1 MALSPLMKQY
11 KEVKAQHPD
20 CILMCRVGDFYEMF
34 FEDAKIAS
42 RELELVLT
50 GKDCGLEERA
60 PMCGVPFHAADSY
73 VSKLVSHG
81 FRVAICEQMEDP
93 ADAKGLVK
101 REVVRII
108 SPGTVTD
115 GNCLEAKSNNF
126 LCAVWGDSQGCGV
139 AFCDISTG
147 EISAT
152 EMLGEGAEA
161 LLISESAAFSPK
173 ELVCAPSLS
182 DGVKNEFRLRFG
194 TLATTVEEDV
204 FDLSSA
210 REMIAE
216 VFGQDAPET
225 QQEYA
230 LCAVGG
236 LLRFV
241 KSTQKTDLCYFKQ
254 VDYYS
259 CETFL
264 GIDLSSRRNLEICES
279 LRGKTKKGSLL
290 WAIDRTSTGAG
301 GRLLRRHLEH
311 PLVNENAI
319 RARLEAV
326 KELYGDSVLRGEVVA
341 SLKGITDIERLTTRL
356 VYGTANARDLK
367 ALEKTITLL
376 PRIKDLISVCRS
388 NSLKQLF
395 LQLDPLTDIGETI
408 SDTIADEPSALLR
421 EGNIIKRGCNAMI
434 DELWDMV
441 NNGKAWIARIEEQER
456 EKTGIKT
463 LKVGYNRVFGYY
475 IEVSKQNADM
485 VPAEYIRRQTL
496 TNGERYVTEELKDTE
511 SRVIGARDK
520 LYALEYELFSALRN
534 YVLSHLER
542 IKTTASAL
550 AQLDV
555 FCSHAQTAR
564 EQNFVCPEVDRSDKI
579 NIKNGRHPVV
589 ERFLEGNYFVPNDC
603 SLDCGANRLMLITG
617 PNMAGKSTFM
627 RQVALIVLLAQI
639 GSFVPATEARIGIVD
654 RIFTRV
660 GASDDLASGSST
672 FMLEMTEVADILK
685 NATKNS
691 LIIYDEIGRGTS
703 TYDGM
708 SIARAVV
715 EYTAKKIGA
724 RTLFATHYH
733 ELTTLPQETEGV
745 VNFNIAAKKRGN
757 DIVFLRKI
765 VKGAADDSY
774 GIEVA
779 HLAGVPAPVVKRAKE
794 VLASLLAENGGAKRA
809 SCTPSEPQEENVSFS
824 SISND
829 RVLEQLRQMDI
840 NTLTPYEAIS
850 FLYQLKKE
858 LD

>member
-34 FEDAKIAS
+34 FEDARIAS

-60 PMCGVPFHAADSY
+60 PMCGVPYHAADSY
-73 VSKLVSHG
+73 ISKLVSHG
-81 FRVAICEQMEDP
+81 FRVAICEQTEDP

-101 REVVRII
+101 REVVRIV

-115 GNCLEAKSNNF
+115 GSCLESKSNNF
-126 LCAVWGDSQGCGV
+126 LCAVWGDGQGCGA

-152 EMLGEGAEA
+152 EMLGEGATTLLVSEA
-161 LLISESAAFSPK
+161 AAFSPK
-173 ELVCAPSLS
+173 ELVCAASLS
-182 DGVKNEFRLRFG
+182 QELREEFRVRFG
-194 TLATTVEEDV
+194 SLVTVVAEEL
-204 FDLSSA
+204 FDLQGAKQRISS
-210 REMIAE
+210 
-216 VFGQDAPET
+216 VFGQDRAESR
-225 QQEYA
+225 QEYA
-230 LCAVGG
+230 VAAAGG
-236 LLRFV
+236 LLEFV
-241 KSTQKTDLCYFKQ
+241 SSTQKTDLSYFKEI
-254 VDYYS
+254 DFYS
-259 CETFL
+259 CEAFL
-264 GIDLSSRRNLEICES
+264 GIDLSSRRNLELCET
-279 LRGKTKKGSLL
+279 LRTKSKKGSLL

-301 GRLLRRHLEH
+301 GRLLRRQLEH

-319 RARLEAV
+319 RTRLEGV
-326 KELYGDSVLRGEVVA
+326 KELFGDSVLRGEVIA
-341 SLKGITDIERLTTRL
+341 SLKGITDIERLCTRL

-367 ALEKTITLL
+367 ALEKTVKLI
-376 PRIKDLISVCRS
+376 PGIKELVSVCGS
-388 NSLKQLF
+388 NALKQLF
-395 LQLDPLTDIGETI
+395 AQLDPLADIGQTI
-408 SDTIADEPSALLR
+408 SETVAEEPSALLR
-421 EGNIIKRGCNAMI
+421 EGNIIKRGCNPMI
-434 DELWDMV
+434 DELWEMV

-496 TNGERYVTEELKDTE
+496 ANGERYVTEELKDTE

-520 LYALEYELFSALRN
+520 LYALEYEMFSALRN
-534 YVLSHLER
+534 YVLSHLDR
-542 IKTTASAL
+542 IKTTAEAL

-555 FCSHAQTAR
+555 FCSHAQVAR
-564 EQNFVCPEVDRSDKI
+564 EQGFVCPEVDRSDKI
-579 NIKNGRHPVV
+579 CIKNGRHPVV

-603 SLDCGANRLMLITG
+603 TLDCGANRLMLITG

-733 ELTTLPQETEGV
+733 ELTTLQQETEGV

-794 VLASLLAENGGAKRA
+794 VLSSILLENGSTKKSAPISA
-809 SCTPSEPQEENVSFS
+809 EDDENISFQ

-829 RVLEQLRQMDI
+829 RVLEQLRQLDI

-850 FLYQLKKE
+850 VLYQLKKE